1 MYIIILLIFKSF
13 ILKEINKY
21 IVNSY
26 EKKIQTSTTYTSSGE
41 KKNRDSLIKMFNQY
55 LQICHMTEMAFNET
69 AYQT

>member
-26 EKKIQTSTTYTSSGE
+26 EKKNTNLYHLHIFWRE
-41 KKNRDSLIKMFNQY
+41 KK
-55 LQICHMTEMAFNET
+55 
-69 AYQT
+69 